1 MPEPWWGRVPLT
13 EQRCA
18 LWSVGSVRLWAA
30 RFGPVLRVARAWGPV
45 VEHAGVET
53 GADLPGDAAE
63 PIGEFHCAHPPDA
76 LELMPVQP
84 DRPVVSRPAAPLYVP
99 AGDAVTLYLETPVW
113 LCLRLPEGARG
124 RARELLEVPS
134 VRLSDTWF
142 GPSKRSG
149 ELAYASRLVAGID
162 PAAPL
167 APHVARSVLNYR
179 NRTRT
184 QLAVERIAVPA
195 PALGIYAGTDGR
207 LWSEALTVEQRAG
220 DELALASVGTGAPVQ
235 AGPAH
240 PLSRARARPA
250 QGSFALRAV
259 AALLR
264 AEG

>member
-13 EQRCA
+13 DQRCA
-18 LWSVGSVRLWAA
+18 VWSVGSVRLWAA
-30 RFGPVLRVARAWGPV
+30 RFGPVLRVLRAWGPV
-45 VEHAGVET
+45 TEQASVQT
-53 GADLPGDAAE
+53 SADLPGDGAE

-76 LELMPVQP
+76 LELMPMQP

-113 LCLRLPEGARG
+113 LCLRLPDG
-124 RARELLEVPS
+124 ARELLEVPS

-142 GPSKRSG
+142 GPTTLSG
-149 ELAYASRLVAGID
+149 ELAYASRLVAGTD

-167 APHVARSVLNYR
+167 AAHVARSALTYR
-179 NRTRT
+179 NRTRA
-184 QLAVERIAVPA
+184 QLAVQRIAVPA
-195 PALGIYAGTDGR
+195 PALGIYAGIDGR

-220 DELALASVGTGAPVQ
+220 DELALASVGSGAPMQ
-235 AGPAH
+235 AGAAV

>member
-1 MPEPWWGRVPLT
+1 MPEPWWGRIPLT

-18 LWSVGSVRLWAA
+18 LWTVGSVRLWAA

-45 VEHAGVET
+45 VEQARVET
-53 GADLPGDAAE
+53 GVDLPGDAAE
-63 PIGEFHCAHPPDA
+63 PIGEFHCARPPDA
-76 LELMPVQP
+76 LDLMPMQP

-113 LCLRLPEGARG
+113 LCLRLPEGAR
-124 RARELLEVPS
+124 ELLEVPS

-142 GPSKRSG
+142 GPSKLSG

-167 APHVARSVLNYR
+167 PAHVARSALTYR

-195 PALGIYAGTDGR
+195 PALGVYAGTDGR

-235 AGPAH
+235 AGAAH
-240 PLSRARARPA
+240 LLGHARARPA